1 MTDQTNQ
8 PAIVTLIRSVPL
20 GKDSGKHFSIP
31 LHEIIPTDIVTLLA
45 RDDAKS
51 RLARDIFLVG
61 TARIFVDVQASAKT
75 DAERLAACNKKLD
88 AWREGEMNVRGGG
101 GGGET
106 VEGEVKRLI
115 IAAYMAASGESETK
129 ASLKFKGRGFE
140 VLQAIADQKAA
151 ALIEAPLEPEAL
163 AKDATDEQRAAHT
176 AERETYATELAASIE
191 ARKAKAAELYE
202 ASKAGWVAKA
212 EASLKAK
219 ADARQASEKFAV
231 TDLL

>member
-1 MTDQTNQ
+1 MTS
-8 PAIVTLIRSVPL
+8 ASLTLVRSVPL

-31 LHEIIPTDIVTLLA
+31 LHEVIPEDVTALLL
-45 RDDAKS
+45 RDDPKS

-75 DAERLAACNKKLD
+75 DAERLASCNKKLD
-88 AWREGEMNVRGGG
+88 AWRNGEMNVSGGG

-115 IAAYMAASGESETK
+115 IAAYMTASGESETK
-129 ASLKFKGRGFE
+129 AMLKFKGRGFD
-140 VLQAIADQKAA
+140 VLAAIANQKAA
-151 ALIEAPLEPEAL
+151 ALIPLPAEPEAGADDA
-163 AKDATDEQRAAHT
+163 AKAAH
-176 AERETYATELAASIE
+176 AEAVAAVE
-191 ARKAKAAELYE
+191 VERTAKAAELLT
-202 ASKAGWVAKA
+202 ASKAAWTAKA

-219 ADARQASEKFAV
+219 AEARTKAEGFAV